1 MEEIRKNP
9 FKPNV
14 IENNPSAFGL
24 RSKEIIF
31 SIESLFNDNSIFI
44 TGARGI
50 GKSSLGLQ
58 LQKVLSGDDIL
69 LKRCYINRKL
79 NGVLCIYYACAS
91 ETSIEE
97 LCLDILCELE
107 QELLLL
113 PEIKL
118 NKIKSTLELNFGIF
132 KATFEGEIE
141 SRKRSPSSIANRF
154 VNGIR
159 SIYDKAVELGIFAG
173 INIMIDE
180 VDQLPESINFG
191 HFVKIIHETLS
202 NRNCNKVTFI
212 FAGQLGSYSRFNKED
227 PSFER
232 IVKCIPLDKLS
243 WEASE
248 YILDYALLVM
258 R

>member
-31 SIESLFNDNSIFI
+31 SIDSLYNDNSIFI

-58 LQKVLSGDDIL
+58 LQKVLNGDTTL
-69 LKRCYINRKL
+69 LERCNIKSQL
-79 NGVLCIYYACAS
+79 NGVLCIYYACAN
-91 ETSIEE
+91 ETTIEE
-97 LCLDILCELE
+97 LCLDILYELE
-107 QELLLL
+107 QELLML
-113 PEIKL
+113 PELKL
-118 NKIKSTLELNFGIF
+118 NKIKPTLELNFGIL
-132 KATFEGEIE
+132 KAKFEGEIE
-141 SRKRSPSSIANRF
+141 SRRRSPSSIANRF

-159 SIYDKAVELGIFAG
+159 SIYDKAVELGVFSG
-173 INIMIDE
+173 VNIMIDE

-232 IVKCIPLDKLS
+232 IVKCIPLDNFS
-243 WEASE
+243 WEESE
-248 YILDYALLVM
+248 YIF
-258 R
+258 